1 MLVLSLPQPPQ
12 IFFLSTCGMS
22 AEYTLRNVKTQIAIT
37 TDNLPTIEQ
46 LEMELNAVVSER
58 PEGNEV
64 VEP

>member
-1 MLVLSLPQPPQ
+1 MDKT
-12 IFFLSTCGMS
+12 I
-22 AEYTLRNVKTQIAIT
+22 AEYTLRNVKTQIAVT

-46 LEMELNAVVSER
+46 LEMELNAVVSEL